1 MVHVAFGAWFQGNIY
16 NTANRKFALN
26 MIDPVS
32 AFVQRIL
39 ICVIKILTS
48 GG

>member
-1 MVHVAFGAWFQGNIY
+1 MVHEAFGAWFQRNIY
-16 NTANRKFALN
+16 NAANRKFVLN

-39 ICVIKILTS
+39 ICVTKILTS